1 MLLVDLSSEV
11 LLSDFSFEVEP
22 PPFLAFVDCLLD
34 EGLTPLFEDLLSV
47 SCEDSCEDILAD
59 SFAVFEEVLLFDE
72 SEEFSVDEF
81 DDIEE
86 ELVVSVRSIDS
97 DAARLEDAAAAAAKL
112 LELPLCRANF
122 GGFGVFSS
130 ALALGLLSSTA
141 NLLADRFLAAKPPF
155 VAASAEPAAAAT
167 ADGNK
172 VKSGGVEVLALRT
185 VTWRLEPLGCCRV
198 DSSPVGLGT

>member
-1 MLLVDLSSEV
+1 MDLSSEI
-11 LLSDFSFEVEP
+11 LLSDFSVEVEP
-22 PPFLAFVDCLLD
+22 PLFLAFEDCLLD
-34 EGLTPLFEDLLSV
+34 EGLTLFEELLSV

-97 DAARLEDAAAAAAKL
+97 DAARLEGAAAKL

-130 ALALGLLSSTA
+130 VLALVLLSSTA

-155 VAASAEPAAAAT
+155 VAASDEPA

-185 VTWRLEPLGCCRV
+185 VTWRLEPLGCCSV